1 MSDRKTFSVEE
12 VAKKLNVTPRTL
24 HYYEEMGL
32 ISPVTR
38 TAGGHRIYDEPVVD
52 KLNHILQIKDSL
64 GISLQEIKEIM
75 EVEDALERLKESY
88 KGINNEHEKQLIV
101 DEYIQH
107 LKGIIG
113 KIDDKISSLEE
124 MKNAF
129 TERLDK
135 TKNLRQHF

>member
-1 MSDRKTFSVEE
+1 
-12 VAKKLNVTPRTL
+12 
-24 HYYEEMGL
+24 
-32 ISPVTR
+32 
-38 TAGGHRIYDEPVVD
+38 
-52 KLNHILQIKDSL
+52 
-64 GISLQEIKEIM
+64 M

-124 MKNAF
+124 MKNTF

-135 TKNLRQHF
+135 TIKFKKNF

>member
-52 KLNHILQIKDSL
+52 KLNRILQIKDSL

-107 LKGIIG
+107 LKGIIS

>member
-52 KLNHILQIKDSL
+52 KLNRILQIKDSL

-88 KGINNEHEKQLIV
+88 RGISNEHEKRLIV

-107 LKGIIG
+107 LKGIID

-124 MKNAF
+124 MKHAF

-135 TKNLRQHF
+135 TINFKNHF